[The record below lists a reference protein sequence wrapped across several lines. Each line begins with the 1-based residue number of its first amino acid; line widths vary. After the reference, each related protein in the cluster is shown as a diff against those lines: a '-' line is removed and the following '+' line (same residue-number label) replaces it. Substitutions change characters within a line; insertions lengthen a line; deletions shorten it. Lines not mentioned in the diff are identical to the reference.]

1 MKSGLNQK
9 WLVCRICLK
18 QPKEDMQT
26 IFDKNAER
34 DLTRMILECGGVP
47 VSNMINHS
55 NRFLDYVYILH
66 FLFPSSL
73 DKTIWSLPRQD
84 MWQVS

>member
-18 QPKEDMQT
+18 QPKEEMQT
-26 IFDKNAER
+26 IFDKNAEK

-47 VSNMINHS
+47 VGDISKRIIGIN
-55 NRFLDYVYILH
+55 YVQKRNY
-66 FLFPSSL
+66 FLFL
-73 DKTIWSLPRQD
+73 
-84 MWQVS
+84 